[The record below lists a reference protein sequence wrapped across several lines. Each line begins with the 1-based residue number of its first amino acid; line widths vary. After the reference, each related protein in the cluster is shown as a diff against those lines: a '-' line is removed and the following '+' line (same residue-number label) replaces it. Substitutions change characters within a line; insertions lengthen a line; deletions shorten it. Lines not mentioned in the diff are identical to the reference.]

1 MPPPRPS
8 CPPPGCPV
16 DDVARLA
23 ALARTVA
30 AAVQPGMTV
39 GLGTGSTADA
49 VIRELGR
56 RVRDGLALRGVPTSR
71 RTAKLARELGIRL
84 VSLEEVDRIDLGI
97 DGADEIDP
105 ALNATKGRGGALL
118 HEKLVALACADY
130 VLVAAAEKLVPRLG
144 SRLPLPV
151 EVVPFGWQHTAARL
165 ERLGIR
171 PALRPEPDHPS
182 GPFHSDG
189 GHVIL
194 DCDIGPLAEP
204 EALAT
209 GIKAVAGVVDHGL
222 FLGIAHR
229 AYIAET
235 DGSVREIAR
244 PTTPGR

>member
-1 MPPPRPS
+1 VR
-8 CPPPGCPV
+8 
-16 DDVARLA
+16 DAERIA
-23 ALARTVA
+23 TLARTAA

-56 RVRDGLALRGVPTSR
+56 RVQDGLAIRGVPTSR

-84 VSLEEVDRIDLGI
+84 VSLEEVDQIDIGI

-118 HEKLVALACADY
+118 HEKLVALACADFI
-130 VLVAAAEKLVPRLG
+130 LVAAAEKLVPKLG

-151 EVVPFGWQHTAARL
+151 EVVPFGWQHTAARVR
-165 ERLGIR
+165 RLGIT
-171 PALRPEPDHPS
+171 PALRPDPDHPG

-189 GHVIL
+189 GHLIL
-194 DCDIGPLAEP
+194 DCATGPIAEP
-204 EALAT
+204 EPLAA

-222 FLGIAHR
+222 FLGIADR
-229 AYIAET
+229 AFIAEP
-235 DGSVREIAR
+235 DGNVRELVR
-244 PTTPGR
+244 TTAPGQ

>member
-1 MPPPRPS
+1 MDLAERI
-8 CPPPGCPV
+8 
-16 DDVARLA
+16 DRLA
-23 ALARTVA
+23 IA
-30 AAVQPGMTV
+30 AADLVSPGMV
-39 GLGTGSTADA
+39 IGLGTGSTADA

-56 RVRDGLALRGVPTSR
+56 RVAGGLVFTGVPTSR
-71 RTAKLARELGIRL
+71 RTETLARELKIPL
-84 VSLEEVDRIDLGI
+84 LALDEVDRLDLGI

-105 ALNATKGRGGALL
+105 ALDAIKGKGGALL
-118 HEKLVALACADY
+118 REKLVALACDDY
-130 VLVAAAEKLVPRLG
+130 LLVAAAEKRSPALG
-144 SRLPLPV
+144 TRFRLPV

-165 ERLGIR
+165 ARLGIR

-194 DCDIGPLAEP
+194 DCDTGPLAEP